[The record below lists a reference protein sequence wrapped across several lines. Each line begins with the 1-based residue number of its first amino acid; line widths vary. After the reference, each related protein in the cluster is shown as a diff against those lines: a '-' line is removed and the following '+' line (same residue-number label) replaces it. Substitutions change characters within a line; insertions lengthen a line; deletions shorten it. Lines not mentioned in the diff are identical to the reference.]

1 MGSIKIAVDAMGGDY
16 APHSEVE
23 GAVQAA
29 RDYGIEVILVGR
41 KERVLKALQEVN
53 GANNGLP
60 IEIQNADEVVTM
72 MESAATAIRK
82 KRGSSIRVAATLV
95 KQGQAQAMVS
105 AGNTGAVMVA
115 SKMILGSLDRVDRP
129 ALAAVIP
136 TVKGAA
142 VVLDVGAN
150 VDCKPHH
157 LLQFAVMGHI
167 YAKKMLGIEKPRI
180 GLMSIGEEET
190 KGNELTKEVHKALKE
205 ASLNF
210 IGNVEG
216 KDVYHGK
223 ADVVVCDGFTGNVA
237 LKISEGLIEVL
248 LSILK
253 EELTRTIT
261 SQVGALLTRQA
272 FKRVKKRLDYS
283 EYGGAPLL
291 GVRGV
296 SIICHGRSNAN
307 AIKNAVRMAREF
319 CTHDINHIIEKEIES
334 LF

>member
-29 RDYGIEVILVGR
+29 RDFGIEVILVGR
-41 KERVLKALQEVN
+41 KDRVSRALQDVN
-53 GANNGLP
+53 ERGNGLP
-60 IEIQNADEVVTM
+60 IEIQNADEVISMT
-72 MESAATAIRK
+72 ESAATAIRK
-82 KRGSSIRVAATLV
+82 KRSSSIRVAATLV
-95 KQGQAQAMVS
+95 KQGHAQAMVS

-136 TVKGAA
+136 TVRGAA

-157 LLQFAVMGHI
+157 LHQFALMGHI
-167 YAKKMLGIEKPRI
+167 YARKMLGIEKPRI
-180 GLMSIGEEET
+180 GLLSIGEEET
-190 KGNELTKEVHKALKE
+190 KGNLLTKEVHKALKE

-253 EELTRTIT
+253 EELTRTLT
-261 SQVGALLTRQA
+261 SQVGALLSRQA

-283 EYGGAPLL
+283 EFGGAPLL

-307 AIKNAVRMAREF
+307 AIKNAIRMAKEF
-319 CTHDINHIIEKEIES
+319 CTNDVNQVIEREFES